1 MPHEEH
7 KATYRHIIAA
17 ISAGD
22 DNALEALMA
31 ADLVDHHPVPSQR
44 PGLPGF
50 TQWMA
55 TARRSFPDLYGTVEH
70 VLAEGTPPDPP
81 RLRGHTRRGS
91 TYGRSRMER
100 GLWTTCP
107 SLRLASC
114 TIVAERGRCPW

>member
-44 PGLPGF
+44 PGLSGF

-55 TARRSFPDLYGTVEH
+55 TARRSFPDLYGTVEY
-70 VLAEGTPPDPP
+70 VLAEGDPS
-81 RLRGHTRRGS
+81 GS
-91 TYGRSRMER
+91 VSTAGPHASQEN
-100 GLWTTCP
+100 LWAVP
-107 SLRLASC
+107 HGAWPLDHMS
-114 TIVAERGRCPW
+114 